1 MYLSEQGM
9 KDQAFWNV
17 KGYQVPG
24 FDRAEMIRGTREH
37 PTWIHFGGGN
47 IFRAFI
53 ADLAQQVL
61 NQGIEKTGVIV
72 ASGRDSV
79 TQVYRP
85 HDNLCLSVVLKPDG
99 TVSKKVLGSIA
110 QSLVMGTECEDWE
123 TLKWIFSQN
132 SLQMASFTITE
143 KAYKIKGMDGKY
155 TPEVR
160 KDFQKGWNCPQ
171 SYMGKI
177 AALCLERYRHGAPPM
192 ALVSMDNYS
201 HNGLQLFESIRAYA
215 HKWVEKGAVDAGFL
229 EYVEDP
235 RHLSFPWTMID
246 KITPSPDESV
256 RRILEKDGVE
266 GLGGVRTEKKTK
278 SAVFVNAEETGYL
291 IVEDSFPNGRPKL
304 EKAGV
309 IFTDRETVDKAEKM
323 KVCTCLNPLHS
334 ALAIFGCLLGYTYI
348 WKEMQ
353 DPDLLALIKKIG
365 YEEGLPVVTDPGIL
379 DPKEFLDTV
388 ITERFSNPFIP
399 DSPQRI
405 ATDLSQ
411 KIPIRFG
418 KTLEAYVKD
427 PMRDVSS
434 LTYIP
439 LVFAGYLR
447 YLIGIDDKGQKMEIS
462 PDPMKEILVKR
473 MENIH
478 LGEKKVPHRLIHSI
492 LSNRQIFGY
501 DLYQIGLGE
510 KTEKYFQEMIQ
521 APGAVR
527 ATLRRYL

>member
-1 MYLSEQGM
+1 MRVSEEDI
-9 KDQAFWNV
+9 KDKAFWNV
-17 KGYQVPG
+17 KGYQIPK
-24 FDRAEMIRGTREH
+24 FDRKDMIHNTKKY

-53 ADLAQQVL
+53 AELSQQL
-61 NQGIEKTGVIV
+61 LDMEIEKTGIIV

-79 TQVYRP
+79 MQVYRA
-85 HDNLCLSVVLKPDG
+85 HDNLCLSVTLKSDG
-99 TVSKKVLGSIA
+99 TISKKVLGSIV
-110 QSLVMGTECEDWE
+110 QSLVMETECEDWE
-123 TLKWIFSQN
+123 ELKRIFSQK

-143 KAYKIKGMDGKY
+143 KAYKLKTSDGKY
-155 TPEVR
+155 LPQVLE
-160 KDFQKGWNCPQ
+160 DFQKGWNCPQ

-177 AALCLERYRHGAPPM
+177 AALCLERYKHGAYPM

-201 HNGLQLFESIRAYA
+201 RNGLQLFEAVRAYA
-215 HKWVEKGAVDAGFL
+215 QMWVEKRAVDFGFL
-229 EYVEDP
+229 EYVEDS
-235 RHLSFPWTMID
+235 RCLSFPWTMID

-256 RRILEKDGVE
+256 KKILAKDGIEELDIVK
-266 GLGGVRTEKKTK
+266 TEKNTN

-291 IVEDSFPNGRPKL
+291 VIEDLFPNGRPSL

-309 IFTDRETVDKAEKM
+309 IFADRKTVDKTEKM

-353 DPDLLALIKKIG
+353 DPDLRELVWKIG
-365 YEEGLPVVTDPGIL
+365 YEGLPVVKDPGIL
-379 DPKEFLDTV
+379 NPGVFLETV

-405 ATDLSQ
+405 AMDLSQ
-411 KIPIRFG
+411 KIPVRFG
-418 KTLEAYVKD
+418 KTLEAYLED
-427 PMRDVSS
+427 PQKNVRS

-447 YLIGIDDKGQKMEIS
+447 YLMGLDDEGKIMEIS
-462 PDPMKEILVKR
+462 PDPLKNMLTNQMKEIC
-473 MENIH
+473 
-478 LGEKKVPHRLIHSI
+478 LGEKKIPHKVVYPI
-492 LSNRQIFGY
+492 LSDKQIFGY
-501 DLYQIGLGE
+501 DLYKIGLGD
-510 KTEKYFQEMIQ
+510 KTEKYFYEMIQ

-527 ATLRRYL
+527 KTLRKYL